1 MQDLIFEWD
10 PVKAEANFKKHGV
23 TFAEG
28 MTIFDDENAITIYD
42 YSHSQEEDR
51 FADLGMS
58 KNGNMLSVV
67 YTEREDRI
75 RLIHARRANR
85 EERRFYEKNK

>member
-1 MQDLIFEWD
+1 MGLIFEWD
-10 PVKAEANFKKHGV
+10 PAKAEVNLNKHGI

-28 MTIFDDENAITIYD
+28 TTVFDDENAITIYD
-42 YSHSQEEDR
+42 YTHSLEEDR
-51 FADLGMS
+51 FVDLGMS
-58 KNGNMLSVV
+58 KNGNLLSIV
-67 YTEREDRI
+67 YTEREKRI